1 MRITD
6 QRYLPGD
13 NRYSTQPCLLGIL
26 ELDRDTPT
34 PAAMR
39 ALERRLRLA
48 LPGLRRQRGLVGM
61 RCGDVPQLVQLVQ
74 LVQQVAMELR
84 RLALNEVTLGFVGV
98 VPHMRG
104 RYRLVLPYSSRAAAA
119 SALAMATQLVDALL
133 AGRAFNLKAG
143 VVRLR
148 ALAERRASPRNGK
161 RAYLMQ
167 TARTILMSVMPSKT
181 FSMPSIFKVSM
192 PSSSAAASS

>member
-26 ELDRDTPT
+26 ELDRDPPT

-39 ALERRLRLA
+39 ALERRLQLA

-61 RCGDVPQLVQLVQ
+61 RCDEVPQLVQ

-84 RLALNEVTLGFVGV
+84 RLAFNEVTLGFVGV
-98 VPHMRG
+98 VPRMRG
-104 RYRLVLPYSSRAAAA
+104 RYRLVLPYSARAKVAAG
-119 SALAMATQLVDALL
+119 SALAMSTQLVDALL
-133 AGRAFNLKAG
+133 AGRSFNLKAG
-143 VVRLR
+143 VARLR
-148 ALAERRASPRNGK
+148 ALAERRATPRHGK

-181 FSMPSIFKVSM
+181 FSMPSIFSVSM